1 MAGGNST
8 KSKGDKSD
16 KSDKSDR
23 SEKTLESGK
32 SLEGTSNARNE
43 KALVES
49 ITAAIAASMRS
60 GFEEMSKH
68 LESTAYEDYEDEY
81 EYEEN
86 GEEPGVEGFDDER
99 LNQEVAA

>member
-8 KSKGDKSD
+8 KSKGD

-32 SLEGTSNARNE
+32 SLEGTSNSSNV
-43 KALVES
+43 KALVEYL
-49 ITAAIAASMRS
+49 TAAIAASTRS
-60 GFEEMSKH
+60 GFEEMSKR